1 MSEPPAEAPART
13 VALTRD
19 RSRDAMARTT
29 ETLRQMI
36 LSGEIAPGAE
46 LSQVELAR
54 MVGVSTTP
62 VREALRQLEVEGLV
76 ESRRNRRPR
85 VPAFDPG
92 DLDAVYCTRV
102 LLESLA
108 ISITVPRMSR
118 AELAEI
124 GGDLDAMREA
134 GSHEDLAAWDIA
146 HTSFHTRLIFG
157 CEPALR
163 RQIRLMMSRA
173 DHYRRMSVLSE
184 RPFGWRLGESEHAA
198 ILDAC
203 ETRDPQLAA
212 VLLSRHLARSARAV
226 LAHLAPE
233 REAVSLDAA
242 LRMVGAE
249 G

>member
-1 MSEPPAEAPART
+1 LSAPGRTAART
-13 VALTRD
+13 VPPVRALG
-19 RSRDAMARTT
+19 RDAAAFTT

-36 LSGEIAPGAE
+36 LSGEIPPGSE

-62 VREALRQLEVEGLV
+62 VREALRQLEMEGLV

-92 DLDAVYCTRV
+92 DLDAVYCARV
-102 LLESLA
+102 LMEALA
-108 ISITVPRMSR
+108 ISITVPTMG
-118 AELAEI
+118 ADELAELRV
-124 GGDLDAMREA
+124 DLDAMRAA
-134 GSHEDLAAWDIA
+134 GAVEDLTAWDIA

-163 RQIRLMMSRA
+163 RQIRMMMSRA

-184 RPFGWRLGESEHAA
+184 RPFGWKLGESEHEA
-198 ILDAC
+198 ILSAC
-203 ETRDPQLAA
+203 EAREADEAA

-226 LAHLAPE
+226 LAQLAPE
-233 REAVSLDAA
+233 QEPVSLDAA

-249 G
+249 R

>member
-1 MSEPPAEAPART
+1 
-13 VALTRD
+13 
-19 RSRDAMARTT
+19 
-29 ETLRQMI
+29 MI
-36 LSGEIAPGAE
+36 VSGEIPPGSE

-76 ESRRNRRPR
+76 QSRRNRRPR

-92 DLDAVYCTRV
+92 DLDAVYCARV

-108 ISITVPRMSR
+108 ITLTVPGLGETGLG
-118 AELAEI
+118 ELRD
-124 GGDLDAMREA
+124 DLDAMRRA
-134 GSHEDLAAWDIA
+134 GASEDLTAWDIA
-146 HTSFHTRLIFG
+146 HNSFHTRLIFG

-184 RPFGWRLGESEHAA
+184 RPFGWILGESEHEA
-198 ILDAC
+198 ILGAC
-203 ETRDPQLAA
+203 EEHDAQLAA
-212 VLLSRHLARSARAV
+212 VLLARHLARSARAV

-233 REAVSLDAA
+233 RQAPSLEAA

-249 G
+249 S